1 MPKKNKQFVVI
12 GLGRFGNSVATT
24 LYSMGHDVLAIDK
37 DLELVEDIAEQVTH
51 AVRLDATDEAAFKAI
66 GLRNFDV
73 AIVCIGGDIQASIL
87 VTMLCKEQ
95 GVPFVLA
102 KAMGELHA
110 KVLARVGADKV
121 IFPERD
127 MGVRVAHN
135 LVTTNILE
143 YIELSQDYSLV
154 EIEVPKAWN
163 DQTMREL
170 NLRVRHGINVVAIRH
185 TDGGIT
191 VSPMGS
197 DALSAGDVLIAVGSV
212 EAINKLDD
220 LSVRG

>member
-12 GLGRFGNSVATT
+12 GLGRFGNSIATT

-66 GLRNFDV
+66 GPSQLRRGHRLHRRRHPGLDPGDH
-73 AIVCIGGDIQASIL
+73 ALQGAGRALRAGQGHGRAARQGALPGGGG
-87 VTMLCKEQ
+87 Q
-95 GVPFVLA
+95 GHL
-102 KAMGELHA
+102 
-110 KVLARVGADKV
+110 
-121 IFPERD
+121 PERD

-163 DQTMREL
+163 GQTMREL
-170 NLRVRHGINVVAIRH
+170 NLRVRYGINVVAIRH
-185 TDGGIT
+185 PDGGIT

-212 EAINKLDD
+212 DAINKLDD

>member
-1 MPKKNKQFVVI
+1 
-12 GLGRFGNSVATT
+12 
-24 LYSMGHDVLAIDK
+24 
-37 DLELVEDIAEQVTH
+37 
-51 AVRLDATDEAAFKAI
+51 
-66 GLRNFDV
+66 
-73 AIVCIGGDIQASIL
+73 
-87 VTMLCKEQ
+87 
-95 GVPFVLA
+95 
-102 KAMGELHA
+102 
-110 KVLARVGADKV
+110 
-121 IFPERD
+121 

-163 DQTMREL
+163 GQTMREL
-170 NLRVRHGINVVAIRH
+170 NLRVRYGINVVAIRH
-185 TDGGIT
+185 PDGGIT

>member
-87 VTMLCKEQ
+87 VTMLCKERACPSCWPRPWASCTPRCSP
-95 GVPFVLA
+95 GWGRTGSSSPSGTWA
-102 KAMGELHA
+102 CAW
-110 KVLARVGADKV
+110 
-121 IFPERD
+121 P
-127 MGVRVAHN
+127 
-135 LVTTNILE
+135 TT
-143 YIELSQDYSLV
+143 
-154 EIEVPKAWN
+154 W
-163 DQTMREL
+163 
-170 NLRVRHGINVVAIRH
+170 
-185 TDGGIT
+185 
-191 VSPMGS
+191 
-197 DALSAGDVLIAVGSV
+197 
-212 EAINKLDD
+212 
-220 LSVRG
+220 